1 MKTQNFNEN
10 GSITIVGLGLCSI
23 ALVLAMGLIRLGGV
37 VSVKGKAQNAADA
50 ASLSAAYEIAHFSIS
65 KACSSARIAAQK
77 NGAVLES
84 CKYTN
89 NDVEVVVSIDHDGE
103 TVKAK
108 ARADIK

>member
-1 MKTQNFNEN
+1 MFWVVLCFCYFIQEN
-10 GSITIVGLGLCSI
+10 NYLFLPARQYYKWEVIS
-23 ALVLAMGLIRLGGV
+23 LGGV

-89 NDVEVVVSIDHDGE
+89 NDVEVIVSIDQDGE
-103 TVKAK
+103 IIKAIAK
-108 ARADIK
+108 ADIK